1 MAPITGRRKA
11 RHFSLGGNRGVQDL
25 GWVDWRRC
33 CVDPRITAIGID
45 EGEAG
50 IDEDS
55 RATFKGGIDEVFRT
69 SSSNAVVLDPGR
81 TTPHFGAG
89 RNPRGE
95 VEDGG
100 RASDRSGQRIRVEQI
115 TAQGLGAESADARV
129 VRFAAGEGA
138 NRVSGSK

>member
-1 MAPITGRRKA
+1 MAPITGLRKA

-55 RATFKGGIDEVFRT
+55 RATFKCGIDEVFRT
-69 SSSNAVVLDPGR
+69 LSSNAVVLDPGR
-81 TTPHFGAG
+81 AAPHFGAR
-89 RNPRGE
+89 RNPRGQ
-95 VEDGG
+95 VEGG
-100 RASDRSGQRIRVEQI
+100 VGVSDS
-115 TAQGLGAESADARV
+115 T
-129 VRFAAGEGA
+129 
-138 NRVSGSK
+138 